1 MAEDQAR
8 VECYAGQTYPERP
21 MAFWWQGRRLVVVGI
36 LSEAR
41 LPEGRRF
48 IVETTGERV
57 FELTYLMVR
66 DEWQVR
72 EFS

>member
-1 MAEDQAR
+1 MAELPTQ

-21 MAFWWQGRRLVVVGI
+21 LAFWWQGQRLAVSAVRR
-36 LSEAR
+36 EAR

-48 IVETTGERV
+48 LVESGDERI
-57 FELTYLMVR
+57 FELTYLAER

-72 EFS
+72 EVS

>member
-1 MAEDQAR
+1 MAEDPTR

-21 MAFWWQGRRLVVVGI
+21 LALWWQGRRLAVTGVR
-36 LSEAR
+36 SEAR

-48 IVETTGERV
+48 LVETVDERV
-57 FELTYLMVR
+57 FELTYLALR

-72 EFS
+72 EVS